1 MKMAGRRNIEI
12 IQDRNEEAYR
22 YWSRLG
28 SDVALLESR
37 GYSAHEL
44 DDYCFESL
52 RKLERRSVNE
62 QLGGFDMLRGV
73 KKIAADTVAD
83 FFKLQPGFIRDA
95 ITNFI
100 AGLGLSDLSAMF
112 SPGGCKTIVTKLAAA
127 LQGAIIDNVLKQ
139 LSLQPDNFITTAVTE
154 AIKSGFV
161 QEGPFVKVASGVICK
176 IKFSDLLPGG
186 RIAAATPGAAPAA
199 PGAAPAV
206 AAPAAA
212 APAA

>member
-1 MKMAGRRNIEI
+1 MAGRRNIEI
-12 IQDRNEEAYR
+12 IQNRNEEAYR

-44 DDYCFESL
+44 DDYCFKSL
-52 RKLERRSVNE
+52 HKLERRSVNE
-62 QLGGFDMLRGV
+62 QLGGLDVLRGV

-83 FFKLQPGFIRDA
+83 FFKLQPGFIRDV

-100 AGLGLSDLSAMF
+100 AGLGLSDLRTMF

-139 LSLQPDNFITTAVTE
+139 LSLQPDNFITTAITE

-161 QEGPFVKVASGVICK
+161 QEGPFVKVASDVICK
-176 IKFSDLLPGG
+176 INFSDLMPGG
-186 RIAAATPGAAPAA
+186 KAAAAVAGAVTAAAPAI
-199 PGAAPAV
+199 

-212 APAA
+212 GAAAAAPAE

>member
-1 MKMAGRRNIEI
+1 MAGRRNIEI
-12 IQDRNEEAYR
+12 IQSRNEEAYR

-52 RKLERRSVNE
+52 HKLERRSVNE
-62 QLGGFDMLRGV
+62 QLGGLDVLRGV

-83 FFKLQPGFIRDA
+83 FFKLQPGFIRDV

-100 AGLGLSDLSAMF
+100 AGLGLSDLRTMF

-139 LSLQPDNFITTAVTE
+139 LSLQPDNFITTAITE

-161 QEGPFVKVASGVICK
+161 QEGPFVKVASDVICK
-176 IKFSDLLPGG
+176 INFSDLMPGG
-186 RIAAATPGAAPAA
+186 KA
-199 PGAAPAV
+199 

-212 APAA
+212 GAVTAGATAVTAPVTAPAAASAE